1 MLFLDF
7 IRLVTIGELQAV
19 SRELTLAP
27 ALARSASDVGASRS
41 NESEFFFTEIA
52 HYLYAGDTA
61 LHMAA
66 AAFRRDVIELLIA
79 HDADCRAK
87 NRRGA
92 EPLHYAVDT
101 NRWKPE
107 AQVETILY
115 LLMAG
120 ADPNATDMDGVT
132 PLHRAVRTRSAPAVQ
147 ALLEGGANPTRRN
160 KRGSTPMQVATKMTG
175 RSGSGTERAR
185 EQQAEIIRLLM
196 AHGESGGRTAR

>member
-7 IRLVTIGELQAV
+7 IRLVTLGEPDAI
-19 SRELTLAP
+19 SRELALTPSLAKT
-27 ALARSASDVGASRS
+27 ASEVGASRS
-41 NESEFFFTEIA
+41 NESKFFFTEIA

-66 AAFRRDVIELLIA
+66 AAFRRQVIELLIA
-79 HDADCRAK
+79 HGADSRAK

-107 AQVETILY
+107 AQVETIRY

-175 RSGSGTERAR
+175 RGGSGTERAR
-185 EQQAEIIRLLM
+185 EQQVEIIRLLV
-196 AHGESGGRTAR
+196 AHGAEGRTNQ